1 MRVTLKDVARVAG
14 VSTATVSHVLN
25 GTKTV
30 AEGTRERVE
39 AAVEALGYRLS
50 QPARTLRTGRHRVL
64 GLLLPDLTNPFF
76 PSLAQAVAETARQ
89 LGYGLML
96 SESGADCHSES
107 QALAAL
113 EQRVDGVV
121 WIPEAPHPAHRP
133 HRPAVIIDRVGPELA
148 AFDSVSSD
156 HRAGG
161 RLQARL
167 ALELGHR
174 RIGLLAGPADS
185 ISACSRREALC
196 EALGEIRPEWILEVP
211 FSMELPPETV
221 ERLADTRVTL
231 VIAANDAVAIGALKA
246 LKAHGR
252 RVPQDVSLIGF
263 DDIPWAAIVE
273 PPLSTVRQPVRAI
286 GRRAVELLHRRLA
299 GQGGEPTH
307 LVLPVEYVERGSVI
321 ALEQEAAAI

>member
-1 MRVTLKDVARVAG
+1 MRVTLKDVAKAAG

-25 GTKTV
+25 GTKSV
-30 AEGTRERVE
+30 ADGTRERVE
-39 AAVEALGYRLS
+39 AAVDALGYRLS

-76 PSLAQAVAETARQ
+76 PALAKAVAETARK

-96 SESGADCHSES
+96 SESGADSQSES
-107 QALAAL
+107 QALAAI

-121 WIPEAPHPAHRP
+121 WVPEAPHPQHLPYRP
-133 HRPAVIIDRVGPELA
+133 TVIIDRVGPELA

-156 HRAGG
+156 HQAGG

-185 ISACSRREALC
+185 ISARSRREALC
-196 EALGEIRPEWILEVP
+196 EALGEVRPEWIVEVP
-211 FSMELPPETV
+211 FSLELPSEAV
-221 ERLADTRVTL
+221 ERLAGSEATL
-231 VIAANDAVAIGALKA
+231 VIAANDAVAIGALRV

-263 DDIPWAAIVE
+263 DDIPWAALVE
-273 PPLSTVRQPVRAI
+273 PPLSTVRQPVQAI
-286 GRRAVELLHRRLA
+286 GRRAVELLHRRLS
-299 GQGGEPTH
+299 GQGGEPEH

>member
-1 MRVTLKDVARVAG
+1 MRVTLKDVAKAAG

-25 GTKTV
+25 GTKSV
-30 AEGTRERVE
+30 ADGTRERVE

-76 PSLAQAVAETARQ
+76 PALAKAVAETARK

-96 SESGADCHSES
+96 SESGSDGQSES
-107 QALAAL
+107 QALAAI

-121 WIPEAPHPAHRP
+121 WVPEAPRP
-133 HRPAVIIDRVGPELA
+133 PHLPYRPAVIIDRVGPEFG

-167 ALELGHR
+167 ARELGHR

-185 ISACSRREALC
+185 ISARSRREALC
-196 EALGEIRPEWILEVP
+196 EALG
-211 FSMELPPETV
+211 
-221 ERLADTRVTL
+221 
-231 VIAANDAVAIGALKA
+231 
-246 LKAHGR
+246 
-252 RVPQDVSLIGF
+252 
-263 DDIPWAAIVE
+263 
-273 PPLSTVRQPVRAI
+273 
-286 GRRAVELLHRRLA
+286 
-299 GQGGEPTH
+299 
-307 LVLPVEYVERGSVI
+307 
-321 ALEQEAAAI
+321 